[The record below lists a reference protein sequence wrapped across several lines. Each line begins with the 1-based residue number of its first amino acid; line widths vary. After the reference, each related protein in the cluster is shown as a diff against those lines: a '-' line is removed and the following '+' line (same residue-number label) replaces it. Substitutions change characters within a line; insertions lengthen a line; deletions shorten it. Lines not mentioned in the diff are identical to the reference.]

1 MTTVSPP
8 SLVGPTSGPARLLS
22 TLPPPTLSGCEE
34 RSNLGLF
41 QEQVTSA
48 DTDILQLATKLDKNT
63 ISR

>member
-22 TLPPPTLSGCEE
+22 ALPPPTLSGCEE
-34 RSNLGLF
+34 RSNLF

-48 DTDILQLATKLDKNT
+48 DTDILQLATELDKNT